1 MKRILLIVV
10 LCAAASPSAFAVW
23 PFKSKKD
30 EPSKFV
36 TPPPKA
42 EASPGTIA
50 QAPVPRS
57 TAGTSS
63 VLRVSH
69 LKFQDAER
77 ERGFLELT
85 LSRVRTREDL
95 TIIDRLIAEK
105 RMEVAKFTQQLDKEF
120 GVKADGNYQYDK
132 AAGTVFE
139 LVARS
144 PAAGVTNASPTLE
157 KKELVKFDSGEKESR
172 FVRLASSKRLSTEQ
186 IRILRLL
193 EEEKRLEQKTIEQ
206 ALLKNFNVVAE
217 KNYEYDIDTKTIY
230 ELVAVP
236 DGKSAG
242 AEVKK

>member
-1 MKRILLIVV
+1 MKKVV
-10 LCAAASPSAFAVW
+10 AMFVLSSVAFSPAMAVW
-23 PFKSKKD
+23 PFKSKKE

-36 TPPPKA
+36 TPPKA
-42 EASPGTIA
+42 DAKPGVAPAS
-50 QAPVPRS
+50 PVPRAQQAATS
-57 TAGTSS
+57 T
-63 VLRVSH
+63 LRVSH

-85 LSRVRTREDL
+85 MSRVRTREDL
-95 TIIDRLIAEK
+95 TVIERLVAEK

-120 GVKADGNYQYDK
+120 GVKGDGNYQYDK
-132 AAGTVFE
+132 AAGAIFE
-139 LVARS
+139 LTAK
-144 PAAGVTNASPTLE
+144 PAAAGATNAMPTVE
-157 KKELVKFDSGEKESR
+157 KKQLLKFDSGEKESR

-206 ALLKNFNVVAE
+206 ALLKNFNVAAE

-236 DGKSAG
+236 EGKG
-242 AEVKK
+242 GQAEVKK